1 MLSKS
6 QAKAFFIIGTAA
18 FSAIFIGLT
27 IDTFQRIPKQTN
39 ANALTESSIRGK
51 HLFDKKIAW
60 AVIRLWAR
68 ARTMHLS

>member
-6 QAKAFFIIGTAA
+6 QAKAFFIFGTAA

-39 ANALTESSIRGK
+39 ANELTDSAIRGK
-51 HLFDKKIAW
+51 HLFDTKNCMGCHTIMGEGA
-60 AVIRLWAR
+60 
-68 ARTMHLS
+68 SF